1 MRGDGLSPCDRPSE
15 NRRLSR
21 QNGLLSRTSHFLTK
35 HPKKFTKVKIRGNI
49 EAPCVKTIKKEPRG
63 NNSSGLSL
71 SRFLLD
77 NERFSAG
84 QAHGTKEELFLFV
97 VL

>member
-1 MRGDGLSPCDRPSE
+1 LNYYLISDGE
-15 NRRLSR
+15 MI
-21 QNGLLSRTSHFLTK
+21 GGWLLITY
-35 HPKKFTKVKIRGNI
+35 KIRGNI